1 MKCCSFG
8 RFSFSYLYILFTALL
23 FVLKSCILSFSEL
36 SVESKKNIFG
46 IEPVIL
52 KHGLM
57 KLLIESI
64 GYIVY
69 GFLFLC
75 IFSKKKVFKKKE
87 KEKNTSKK
95 NQLIFDNT
103 VKKAPFRTFRLMLIA
118 CGLFAVQLVVRNI
131 MSILDLWRFDLWIFN
146 IIFIPIFMKKF
157 FKVIIYKHQLYSL
170 VFNFGINLVLLII
183 ASSAKYENE
192 DEADQSDYEKIKQN
206 FGSYFFIVLFYLVF
220 IALAAI
226 LSLSQVL
233 QKQLMDFE
241 YISPFKILLGIG
253 IFSTFFTLIT
263 LTITTN
269 VKCNDNLEELC
280 LGPKKN
286 TRFDS
291 FTIFGNNLKKQFKEK
306 KTTFFLEIFLV
317 YPLYSLACYSKY
329 FFETMIVYHLNPNYV
344 LISDTIFYSIKKIIF
359 LIFNPD
365 DTKTYI
371 KLFGEVIALFGYFI
385 YLEIIQFGCCEMN
398 FNTSI
403 NIIERS
409 KIESIGKPDEID
421 DDDDEQTVINDNEK
435 DNQTKKDNEMIEVE
449 GNDKVNDAK

>member
-36 SVESKKNIFG
+36 SSKLKINIFG

-75 IFSKKKVFKKKE
+75 IFSKKKVFKKKK

-118 CGLFAVQLVVRNI
+118 CGLFSLQLIVRNI

-206 FGSYFFIVLFYLVF
+206 FGSYFFIVLFYL
-220 IALAAI
+220 
-226 LSLSQVL
+226 
-233 QKQLMDFE
+233 
-241 YISPFKILLGIG
+241 
-253 IFSTFFTLIT
+253 
-263 LTITTN
+263 
-269 VKCNDNLEELC
+269 
-280 LGPKKN
+280 
-286 TRFDS
+286 
-291 FTIFGNNLKKQFKEK
+291 
-306 KTTFFLEIFLV
+306 
-317 YPLYSLACYSKY
+317 
-329 FFETMIVYHLNPNYV
+329 
-344 LISDTIFYSIKKIIF
+344 SI
-359 LIFNPD
+359 
-365 DTKTYI
+365 I
-371 KLFGEVIALFGYFI
+371 K
-385 YLEIIQFGCCEMN
+385 
-398 FNTSI
+398 
-403 NIIERS
+403 
-409 KIESIGKPDEID
+409 
-421 DDDDEQTVINDNEK
+421 
-435 DNQTKKDNEMIEVE
+435 
-449 GNDKVNDAK
+449 